1 MKKGTKLYN
10 LVLPNN
16 GINIFVYT
24 IVILGILSGSIFLM
38 ISSESDKSSVIS
50 QIENFLVNVSNNN
63 INSGLALKNSLI
75 INYIFIGS
83 IFILGFSMIGIIL
96 GMFLLYIKGFLFGFS
111 VASIFLTYKYKG
123 ILFSVLYVFFSQ
135 IINMFLIILISIYSI
150 MFSRYL
156 FKVIISKKAINSRV
170 MIKKYLIIFIF
181 CVIVSFI
188 SSLLEV
194 YVFPYLLKYIV
205 KFYV

>member
-10 LVLPNN
+10 LVLPNK
-16 GINIFVYT
+16 GINTFVYT
-24 IVILGILSGSIFLM
+24 TLILGILSGSIFLM

-75 INYIFIGS
+75 INYIFIGC
-83 IFILGFSMIGIIL
+83 IFILGFSMIGIIF
-96 GMFLLYIKGFLFGFS
+96 GIFLLYIKGFLFGFS
-111 VASIFLTYKYKG
+111 LASIFLTYKYKG
-123 ILFSVLYVFFSQ
+123 ILISILYVFFSQ

-170 MIKKYLIIFIF
+170 MIKKYLIIFSF
-181 CVIVSFI
+181 CVIFSFI

-194 YVFPYLLKYIV
+194 YLFPYLLEYVV